1 MPYNLLIVYKSVFE
15 AYFGGRGRRLCDIC
29 NFQRKVVCVALWNSA
44 KLGDLRPQ
52 SRPFCDVPRLVF
64 ITPCIRSLKS
74 TYMQDMFIFGF
85 CCQEEHI
92 YITDSKNSFLF
103 WHFFLTYLGTKLWI
117 LHRNPRRIIVQ
128 QGKAVGQW
136 RQVGI
141 GNSWQYSSWLFV

>member
-103 WHFFLTYLGTKLWI
+103 WHFFLDIFRDQTLNSPQKPTKNYCTTRKSCWTM
-117 LHRNPRRIIVQ
+117 
-128 QGKAVGQW
+128 ATS
-136 RQVGI
+136 
-141 GNSWQYSSWLFV
+141 GNRK

>member
-1 MPYNLLIVYKSVFE
+1 MFTKAFLRPTLGAKVAACATL
-15 AYFGGRGRRLCDIC
+15 GDIG

-64 ITPCIRSLKS
+64 ITPCIYVLWNLRICRICLFLNFAAKKS
-74 TYMQDMFIFGF
+74 
-85 CCQEEHI
+85 I
-92 YITDSKNSFLF
+92 YITDRKYSFVF